1 MGGPDDHHMP
11 TVQSNLVPCRNEVL
25 VRVLVTGAGNVSK
38 NIHKQFEIRFL
49 HIENGPAF

>member
-11 TVQSNLVPCRNEVL
+11 TVQSDLVPCRDEVL

>member
-1 MGGPDDHHMP
+1 MGGPDDHQMP
-11 TVQSNLVPCRNEVL
+11 TVQSDLVPCRDEVL